1 MKPGANITHVYAVA
15 LVVII
20 LLAFDAISSADAFA
34 TSIIGPSTTVIST
47 ILYQSHRNDCEQS
60 PNIIIS
66 RREMV
71 QSALSACFVLPTLA
85 SAENLPSSNGA
96 DLSQTGSIDTLTPI
110 VSIQRSISSAKL
122 QLDGSSEGSSSI
134 VTPTTCANLLQPLLK
149 SIPRDEKSFK
159 RIFDSY
165 STPVSYKQKFLD
177 QNAFLV
183 YYTKGFDGP
192 GRANIEEDTNGVQT
206 LQYGSR
212 NDAWA
217 AMDDLLVELEFGQKS
232 KNDESA
238 LSTKGELAALIDKVL
253 GALDSYLSLAPAED
267 VKEAS
272 KRLG

>member
-20 LLAFDAISSADAFA
+20 LLACDAISSADAFA
-34 TSIIGPSTTVIST
+34 TSIIGPSATVIST

-60 PNIIIS
+60 PNIITS